1 MSYDGCR
8 LRLHGLIERLP
19 GTTATPSP
27 QRHPGQVPGQA
38 ARTIAALLTLCDQV
52 IAPIFGGVRGPRPGR
67 PPRNTR
73 TRTDMSALVIY
84 AA

>member
-1 MSYDGCR
+1 M
-8 LRLHGLIERLP
+8 
-19 GTTATPSP
+19 
-27 QRHPGQVPGQA
+27 PGQA